1 MLVWCTG
8 LGAVWASIK
17 LIGTAGGLEPG
28 RVGQALGL
36 STALAIIGALTA
48 SALSDRFGRILPVTV
63 ALVVQI
69 IMISLLRGQM
79 SWIQFA
85 ATAAV
90 FQIFWNMTGPYLM
103 GTIALSDTTGK
114 ASLLIPTAQIGGF
127 FLGPVIVSRFLTEG
141 SLLAVNY
148 VGAICIALA
157 LLLFVPTAAR
167 LKNVSGVARTH

>member
-1 MLVWCTG
+1 M
-8 LGAVWASIK
+8 
-17 LIGTAGGLEPG
+17 
-28 RVGQALGL
+28 
-36 STALAIIGALTA
+36 
-48 SALSDRFGRILPVTV
+48 TV

-79 SWIQFA
+79 SWMQFA

-148 VGAICIALA
+148 VGATCIALA
-157 LLLFVPTAAR
+157 LLLFVPTAVR